1 MNNNNNKSYE
11 FFASFLLPE
20 GILDWFDLVKVEEE
34 KLKISKKN
42 VYTGILHVYLDER
55 DNRKSGEE
63 SLQELRPN
71 GFTEP
76 ALVNDFPIRD
86 KKVVLHIRRRR
97 WTSPDGHNVVL
108 NVYPLAVTGTRY
120 SKEFADFLKERL
132 GYIPGDGTFAG
143 TLLQRLTGIALN
155 GHTRII

>member
-143 TLLQRLTGIALN
+143 TLLQD
-155 GHTRII
+155 

>member
-11 FFASFLLPE
+11 FFSSFLLPE

-55 DNRKSGEE
+55 DNRKSGDE

-76 ALVNDFPIRD
+76 ALESTTFQSVT
-86 KKVVLHIRRRR
+86 RR
-97 WTSPDGHNVVL
+97 
-108 NVYPLAVTGTRY
+108 
-120 SKEFADFLKERL
+120 
-132 GYIPGDGTFAG
+132 
-143 TLLQRLTGIALN
+143 
-155 GHTRII
+155 